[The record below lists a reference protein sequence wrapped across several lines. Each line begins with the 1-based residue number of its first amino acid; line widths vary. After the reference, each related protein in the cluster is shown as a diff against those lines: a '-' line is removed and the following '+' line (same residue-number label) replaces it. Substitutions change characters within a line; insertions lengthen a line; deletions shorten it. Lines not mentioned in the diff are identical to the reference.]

1 MKAYLKCYYERKESD
16 SGEDYDTFEK
26 KNLPR
31 FRREVEACCLLNNY
45 YWGVWALAV
54 LRDKDVCDDKVF
66 NYEFAISRIRMYKM
80 QTKLFQ
86 EQKPTEASPEI

>member
-1 MKAYLKCYYERKESD
+1 MKSYLKCYYERKASTA
-16 SGEDYDTFEK
+16 GEDYNTFEK
-26 KNLPR
+26 KTLPR

-54 LRDKDVCDDKVF
+54 LRDKDVCDEKVF
-66 NYEFAISRIRMYKM
+66 NYEFAISRIKMYKM

-86 EQKPTEASPEI
+86 EQKTSESSPAI